1 MKFKDRMSVSEV
13 AESLGISRSSVF
25 QLIRNGGLPA
35 YKFRN
40 RVFVDPVELEKYIEK
55 ETGSINKTNGKITIN

>member
-40 RVFVDPVELEKYIEK
+40 RVFVDPVEL
-55 ETGSINKTNGKITIN
+55 

>member
-25 QLIRNGGLPA
+25 QLIRNGGLRA

-55 ETGSINKTNGKITIN
+55 ETRSINKTNGKITIN

>member
-1 MKFKDRMSVSEV
+1 MVFKDRMSVSEV
-13 AESLGISRSSVF
+13 AETLGISRSSVF

-35 YKFRN
+35 YKFRG

-55 ETGSINKTNGKITIN
+55 ETRSINKPNGKITLN